1 MVSRSQPERG
11 GTRNPGKKGWG
22 SERQR
27 WSELYEGQVSLWFA
41 LGYSFI
47 EHNEQILS
55 GWCLSDSLHLIFVH
69 CVWCLLGFL
78 GGSDGK
84 ESICNM
90 EDLGSV
96 PGLGRSPGEGTATHS
111 NILAWKIPM
120 DRGAWQATVHGVTKS
135 WTQLSDFHLHI
146 PACDTRGCLVK
157 RDVDLALCILGQVAY
172 YLWASAIRP

>member
-96 PGLGRSPGEGTATHS
+96 PGLGRSPGEGNGYPLQYSGLENSHGQRSLAGYSPWGHKELDTTEWLSLAHS
-111 NILAWKIPM
+111 
-120 DRGAWQATVHGVTKS
+120 S
-135 WTQLSDFHLHI
+135 
-146 PACDTRGCLVK
+146 
-157 RDVDLALCILGQVAY
+157 
-172 YLWASAIRP
+172 LWY

>member
-55 GWCLSDSLHLIFVH
+55 GWCLPDSLHLIFVH

-96 PGLGRSPGEGTATHS
+96 PGLGRSPGEGNGYPLQYSGLENSHGQRSLAGYSPWGHKELDTTEWLSLAHS
-111 NILAWKIPM
+111 
-120 DRGAWQATVHGVTKS
+120 S
-135 WTQLSDFHLHI
+135 
-146 PACDTRGCLVK
+146 
-157 RDVDLALCILGQVAY
+157 
-172 YLWASAIRP
+172 LWY